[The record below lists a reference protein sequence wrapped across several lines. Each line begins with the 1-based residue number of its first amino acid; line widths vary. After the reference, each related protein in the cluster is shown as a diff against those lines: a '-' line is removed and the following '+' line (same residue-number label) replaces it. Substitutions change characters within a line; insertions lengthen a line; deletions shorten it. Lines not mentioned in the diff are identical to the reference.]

1 MGQSL
6 GFAGTRD
13 FASESMAQ
21 VRQARNR
28 RAPESPDSDL
38 DFARAYGANVLLVGA
53 EPTLTE
59 LVCSLWST
67 FDEPIMI
74 RRSGD
79 PLQLPAPSEAVGT
92 LIVHGVETLTDD
104 EQRELT
110 DWLVVRNGRTQ
121 IVSTASASLMP
132 MVEAGAFNDS
142 LYYRLNVVCIDVT
155 AR

>member
-13 FASESMAQ
+13 VAAGSMAR
-21 VRQARNR
+21 VRQSPNR

-74 RRSGD
+74 RRSGE
-79 PLQLPAPSEAVGT
+79 PLELPVGSEAIGT
-92 LIVHGVETLTDD
+92 LIVHGVETLTDA
-104 EQRELT
+104 EQRELR

-121 IVSTASASLMP
+121 VVSTASASLLP
-132 MVEAGAFNDS
+132 MVDAGAFNDA
-142 LYYRLNVVCIDVT
+142 LYYRLNVVCIDLT
-155 AR
+155 SR

>member
-13 FASESMAQ
+13 VAGGSM
-21 VRQARNR
+21 VRARQSRNR
-28 RAPESPDSDL
+28 RAPESPGSDL

-79 PLQLPAPSEAVGT
+79 PLQLPAVSEAIGA
-92 LIVHGVETLTDD
+92 LIVHGIETLTDR
-104 EQRELT
+104 EQRELK

-121 IVSTASASLMP
+121 VVSTASASLLP

-142 LYYRLNVVCIDVT
+142 LYYRLNVVCIDLT
-155 AR
+155 TR

>member
-6 GFAGTRD
+6 GFAGTHDLAAEPMTR
-13 FASESMAQ
+13 
-21 VRQARNR
+21 VREARNR

-59 LVCSLWST
+59 IVCSLWST

-79 PLQLPAPSEAVGT
+79 PLQLPTGSEVGT
-92 LIVHGVETLTDD
+92 LIVHGVETLTDR
-104 EQRELT
+104 EQQELR
-110 DWLVVRNGRTQ
+110 DWLAVQNGRTQ
-121 IVSTASASLMP
+121 VVSTASASLLP

-142 LYYRLNVVCIDVT
+142 LYYRLNVVCIDLN

>member
-6 GFAGTRD
+6 GFAGTPDLATGSIAR
-13 FASESMAQ
+13 

-28 RAPESPDSDL
+28 RAQESPDSDL

-59 LVCSLWST
+59 LVCSFWST

-74 RRSGD
+74 RRSAD
-79 PLQLPAPSEAVGT
+79 PLQLPLGSEAIGT
-92 LIVHGVETLTDD
+92 LIIHGVETLTDR
-104 EQRELT
+104 EQQDLR

-121 IVSTASASLMP
+121 VVSTASASLLP

-142 LYYRLNVVCIDVT
+142 LYYRLNVVCIDLT
-155 AR
+155 TR

>member
-13 FASESMAQ
+13 SGPGSLAQ

-28 RAPESPDSDL
+28 RSPESPDSDL
-38 DFARAYGANVLLVGA
+38 DFARLYGANVLLVGA
-53 EPTLTE
+53 EPALTE

-67 FDEPIMI
+67 FDELIMI
-74 RRSGD
+74 RRRGD
-79 PLQLPAPSEAVGT
+79 PLQLPSGPEAVGT
-92 LIVHGVETLTDD
+92 LIIHGVETLTVE
-104 EQRELT
+104 EQIALQ

-121 IVSTASASLMP
+121 VVSTASASLMP
-132 MVEAGAFNDS
+132 MVEAGVFSDS
-142 LYYRLNVVCIDVT
+142 LYYRLNVVCIDLN